1 MSQAHGTSMCHVWLQ
16 SPGTRTLSNKRH
28 GQQAVTADKMK
39 FSASDVWTIFCFI
52 SMWMIWSH
60 SKTENTQ
67 TRSHYLLVGWQCD
80 IQIADSNLWNA
91 LDGFWFFKEGEAAA
105 GLLTHIS
112 NLKTVEE
119 KIMTMF

>member
-1 MSQAHGTSMCHVWLQ
+1 MCHVWLQ
-16 SPGTRTLSNKRH
+16 TPRTGTVSNKRH

-39 FSASDVWTIFCFI
+39 FSPSDVWTIFCFI

-60 SKTENTQ
+60 SKTENIQ
-67 TRSHYLLVGWQCD
+67 TRTHYLLVGWQCD
-80 IQIADSNLWNA
+80 IQIADGSRRNA
-91 LDGFWFFKEGEAAA
+91 LGGFWFFKEGEAAA

>member
-1 MSQAHGTSMCHVWLQ
+1 MCHVWLQ
-16 SPGTRTLSNKRH
+16 TPRTGTLNKRH

-60 SKTENTQ
+60 SKTENIQ
-67 TRSHYLLVGWQCD
+67 TRTHYLLVGWQCD
-80 IQIADSNLWNA
+80 IQIADGSWRNA
-91 LDGFWFFKEGEAAA
+91 LGGFWFSKEGDAAA

-112 NLKTVEE
+112 NLKTVED
-119 KIMTMF
+119 K